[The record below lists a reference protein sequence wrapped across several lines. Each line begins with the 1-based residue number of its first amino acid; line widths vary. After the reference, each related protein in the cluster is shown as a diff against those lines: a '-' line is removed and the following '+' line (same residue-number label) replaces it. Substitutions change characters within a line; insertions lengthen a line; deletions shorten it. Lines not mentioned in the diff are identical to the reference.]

1 MEKKIS
7 KEERLIRIP
16 ISDMEAV
23 YIISPNG
30 QVSFSLIPSGEENV
44 YFDLKG
50 ADPLVQ
56 YLLCWV
62 STRPLISRQ
71 SSCQISLFIIR

>member
-7 KEERLIRIP
+7 KAESLIRIP

-50 ADPLVQ
+50 AYINRVCRRRDK
-56 YLLCWV
+56 
-62 STRPLISRQ
+62 T
-71 SSCQISLFIIR
+71 